1 VKRVDRK
8 WRKVKIGAVLIG
20 LLFLTTACG
29 AKWHL
34 NRAIAKD
41 PTILDRKE
49 IVLDTIVI
57 TENKLLTDTLVL
69 REYDTIKIEK
79 DGVRVSL
86 NRLYDTIQVEVE
98 CPPDTIKISK
108 VVEVPQVVYQ
118 PKKFNKIHLL
128 LWIISFFLYTLAIIK
143 LYNR

>member
-1 VKRVDRK
+1 
-8 WRKVKIGAVLIG
+8 
-20 LLFLTTACG
+20 
-29 AKWHL
+29 
-34 NRAIAKD
+34 
-41 PTILDRKE
+41 
-49 IVLDTIVI
+49 VI

-98 CPPDTIKISK
+98 CPSDTIEISK
-108 VVEVPQVVYQ
+108 VVEVPQIIYQ

-128 LWIISFFLYTLAIIK
+128 LWLVSFFLYTLAIIK
-143 LYNR
+143 LYNK

>member
-1 VKRVDRK
+1 MWVVTKTR
-8 WRKVKIGAVLIG
+8 AVLIG
-20 LLFLTTACG
+20 LLFLTTGCG

-98 CPPDTIKISK
+98 CPSDTIEISK
-108 VVEVPQVVYQ
+108 VVEVPQIIYQ
-118 PKKFNKIHLL
+118 DKKFNRNHLY
-128 LWIISFFLYTLAIIK
+128 LWIVSFFVYTLALVK
-143 LYNR
+143 YLNR

>member
-1 VKRVDRK
+1 MWVIRK
-8 WRKVKIGAVLIG
+8 TRAVLIG
-20 LLFLTTACG
+20 LLFLTTGCG
-29 AKWHL
+29 ARWHL

-41 PTILDRKE
+41 PTILDQKE

-69 REYDTIKIEK
+69 REYDTIKIVK

-98 CPPDTIKISK
+98 CPSDTIEISK
-108 VVEVPQVVYQ
+108 VVEVPQIIYQ
-118 PKKFNKIHLL
+118 EKKFNRKHLY
-128 LWIISFFLYTLAIIK
+128 LWIVSIILYTFALIK
-143 LYNR
+143 VIK